1 MEIKANKI
9 EQQLRNNEI
18 DEREAQKQFFSLF
31 GVNHCSH
38 YYVFKNGGANIFT
51 KLSIGFLNK
60 QDAIEHLEFE
70 KLAKKYIGLIIM
82 KAPYNG

>member
-1 MEIKANKI
+1 MKTKAEKI

-18 DEREAQKQFFSLF
+18 NEREARKQFFSLF

-38 YYVFKNGGANIFT
+38 YYVFNNRGSNKFI
-51 KLSIGFLNK
+51 KLSIGFLNEE
-60 QDAIEHLEFE
+60 DAINHLEFE
-70 KLAKKYIGLIIM
+70 KLARGYFGLIIM